1 MHCEWYKL
9 TQAVIVR
16 YFSANW
22 FGRKSAVLLL
32 VCCVCGCNYC
42 NCFFDEDTKTCSIV
56 GEQGWIFVR
65 MLAHM
70 TRRVFSSQRS
80 ITNAALNLEAFVQTS
95 MRSVLLG
102 SVCSSEV
109 LRRFNVLTAGIL
121 PVDKGLHG
129 ESYCPSL
136 S

>member
-1 MHCEWYKL
+1 
-9 TQAVIVR
+9 
-16 YFSANW
+16 
-22 FGRKSAVLLL
+22 
-32 VCCVCGCNYC
+32 
-42 NCFFDEDTKTCSIV
+42 
-56 GEQGWIFVR
+56 
-65 MLAHM
+65 M

-121 PVDKGLHG
+121 LVDKGLHG
-129 ESYCPSL
+129 ESNCPSL
-136 S
+136 SSNKLPKGAFLVACVQRNVQGRVLCRYMFVILIRSGGVCIVSFLQQLVLVSVSSLSIQIILAF

>member
-1 MHCEWYKL
+1 
-9 TQAVIVR
+9 
-16 YFSANW
+16 
-22 FGRKSAVLLL
+22 
-32 VCCVCGCNYC
+32 
-42 NCFFDEDTKTCSIV
+42 
-56 GEQGWIFVR
+56 
-65 MLAHM
+65 M
-70 TRRVFSSQRS
+70 TRHVFSSQRS